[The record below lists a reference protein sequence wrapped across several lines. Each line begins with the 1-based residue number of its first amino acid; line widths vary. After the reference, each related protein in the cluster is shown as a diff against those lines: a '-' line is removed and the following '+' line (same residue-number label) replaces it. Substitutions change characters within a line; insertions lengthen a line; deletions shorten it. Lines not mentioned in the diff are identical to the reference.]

1 MAFLAMRAAG
11 LWKSEPRAGH
21 SDNSSMQQVHRWH
34 LTGHD
39 RIFAIGIVA
48 ECTRFPKAH
57 ASEAGANDEDA
68 KSRAQWGSLAC
79 KRGAPQVHECKL
91 PFRLHEIVPNM
102 THESESFSNLRQRS
116 AEMQHFHRWSP
127 RRKPSPEFDLGSR
140 VANDS
145 SSLPARVGF
154 FKWVT
159 GLLAVSVSRQSSRK
173 YSELCWGW
181 GDSASSALRPHSHC

>member
-1 MAFLAMRAAG
+1 ML
-11 LWKSEPRAGH
+11 
-21 SDNSSMQQVHRWH
+21 N
-34 LTGHD
+34 
-39 RIFAIGIVA
+39 
-48 ECTRFPKAH
+48 AH
-57 ASEAGANDEDA
+57 ASPRPPLRKQGRTMRMPSPAPSGAA
-68 KSRAQWGSLAC
+68 SRANG
-79 KRGAPQVHECKL
+79 GAPQVHECKL